1 MRELELVTATKI
13 IQSNDLN
20 YWEKSP
26 LDTLGLFYSRFVSQQ
41 VAMTTTSTPTTPSL
55 TSWSATTF
63 GRPTTTTSPTTTTDF
78 SSSRKMLT
86 GTFEWTAVKNWMVN
100 YSKRSSGASR
110 VSPIFLCYRQ
120 TKILKDKIEKTRWS
134 LIRTSIKCGS
144 QVGMLR
150 GIVINSRRIEKIW
163 ELRKR
168 SALPKFDRDTANSF
182 FCCKNEVELGP
193 TLHLGRNRN
202 KRKRNRRRFLDKNH
216 LRFPGQEPRTEFKE
230 KIVLGK
236 NERRG

>member
-41 VAMTTTSTPTTPSL
+41 VAMTTTSTPITPSL

-86 GTFEWTAVKNWMVN
+86 GTFEWTAVKTEWLITP
-100 YSKRSSGASR
+100 RGASR

-120 TKILKDKIEKTRWS
+120 TDILNDKTEKTRWS

-150 GIVINSRRIEKIW
+150 GIVINSRRIDKIW
-163 ELRKR
+163 EIENYAK
-168 SALPKFDRDTANSF
+168 DRRCQSLTGTPPILF
-182 FCCKNEVELGP
+182 FAAKMRLNLD
-193 TLHLGRNRN
+193 
-202 KRKRNRRRFLDKNH
+202 RRFIWDA
-216 LRFPGQEPRTEFKE
+216 TET
-230 KIVLGK
+230 
-236 NERRG
+236 RGSVIGDVF